1 MKNFLQIGIFRKAF
15 GTVTLLCLLLST
27 VQMSAQ
33 ASLNYFEDFE
43 GTNNWT
49 FVNGT
54 QANKWH
60 VGSATS
66 NGLGSK
72 SLYISNNNGANNT
85 YSTGS
90 ESVTYAYK
98 EITIPVGTTN
108 TTVSF
113 DWKND
118 GGSGVAIW

>member
-1 MKNFLQIGIFRKAF
+1 
-15 GTVTLLCLLLST
+15 
-27 VQMSAQ
+27 MSAQ

-43 GTNNWT
+43 GTNNWI

-72 SLYISNNNGANNT
+72 SLYISDNNGANNT